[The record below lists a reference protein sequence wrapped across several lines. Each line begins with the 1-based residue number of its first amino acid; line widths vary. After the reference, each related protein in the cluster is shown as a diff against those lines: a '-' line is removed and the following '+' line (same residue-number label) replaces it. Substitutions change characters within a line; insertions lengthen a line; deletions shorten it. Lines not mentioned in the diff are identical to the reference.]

1 MRTIGLL
8 IIILLLNHF
17 SAAAQIENT
26 TKVILITLDGMRW
39 QEIFTGADSLLVSN
53 KTYVKDT
60 AELKNDFWRKTP
72 TERRRALMPFFWN
85 ESVKMGQMYGNRK
98 LGNTVDLTNRLR
110 FSYPGYNEILSGR
123 ADDERI
129 SSNDKVNNPNITLL
143 EIANNSAKY
152 QGKVAVFGSWDVFPY
167 IVNEQRS
174 AVPVNAGF
182 SKAKGDDLSETE
194 KFLNELEDQIP
205 SPWGSVR
212 LDAFTYHF
220 AIEYMKRVHPELL
233 YIAFGETDD
242 FAHDGDYA
250 AYLKSAHTADGFI
263 KGLWEFAQQDPFYKG
278 NTIFIVTTDHGR
290 GARPLKSWRDHGS
303 EVKDAGQVWLLVF
316 GNKVKILGEVDT
328 KESYRTNQVAPTILE
343 ILQLKTEAKV
353 MEGRPIPVISE

>member
-1 MRTIGLL
+1 MRTIG
-8 IIILLLNHF
+8 IPVIILLLNLF
-17 SAAAQIENT
+17 SAAAQTANT

-39 QEIFTGADSLLVSN
+39 QEVFTGADSLLVSN

-60 AELKNDFWRKTP
+60 ALLKNDFWRKSP
-72 TERRRALMPFFWN
+72 TERRKALMPFFWN

-98 LGNTVDLTNRLR
+98 LGNTVDLTNTMW

-129 SSNDKVNNPNITLL
+129 DSNDKINNPNTTLL
-143 EIANNSAKY
+143 EIANNSEKY

-167 IVNEQRS
+167 IVNEERS
-174 AVPVNAGF
+174 GVPVNAGF
-182 SKAKGDDLSETE
+182 RKAKGNYLSETE

-205 SPWGSVR
+205 SPWGNVR
-212 LDAFTYHF
+212 LDAFTYHY
-220 AIEYMKRVHPELL
+220 ALEYMKRAHPELL

-242 FAHDGDYA
+242 FAHDGDYS

-263 KGLWEFAQQDPFYKG
+263 KDLWEFTQQDPFYIG

-290 GARPLKSWRDHGS
+290 GTRPLKSWKDHGS
-303 EVKDAGQVWLLVF
+303 NVQDAGQVWLLVF
-316 GNKVKILGEVDT
+316 GNNVKILGEVDS
-328 KESYRTNQVAPTILE
+328 KDSYRTNQIAPTILE
-343 ILQLKTEAKV
+343 VLQLKIEPKS
-353 MEGRPIPVISE
+353 MEGRPIHFISE